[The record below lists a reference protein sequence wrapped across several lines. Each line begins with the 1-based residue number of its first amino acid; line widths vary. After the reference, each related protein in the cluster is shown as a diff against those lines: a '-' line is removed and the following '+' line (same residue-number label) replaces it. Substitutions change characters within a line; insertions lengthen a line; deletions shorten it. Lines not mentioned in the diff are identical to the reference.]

1 MPKSNGFFNRL
12 EKEEGYF
19 ITKTKRNKWFLLN
32 KNDVLYHGLLA
43 YIFRT
48 VDRSKEEIRNL
59 YAQHVQQRQLVCGDI
74 RYGMNHTDANFD
86 RTRKG
91 MANSSIILSYI
102 KETLF

>member
-43 YIFRT
+43 YSSLIIFLT
-48 VDRSKEEIRNL
+48 VVLGAKK
-59 YAQHVQQRQLVCGDI
+59 AHGP
-74 RYGMNHTDANFD
+74 
-86 RTRKG
+86 
-91 MANSSIILSYI
+91 II
-102 KETLF
+102 